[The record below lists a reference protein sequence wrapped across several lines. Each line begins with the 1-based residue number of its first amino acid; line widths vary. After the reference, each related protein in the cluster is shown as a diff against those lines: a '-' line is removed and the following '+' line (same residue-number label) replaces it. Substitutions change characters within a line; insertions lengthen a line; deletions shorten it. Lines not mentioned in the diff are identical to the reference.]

1 MKPRNYTGA
10 RYRNMRDIAKWGEST
25 RFDVHRRARI
35 CGKWALRR
43 AVNRRART
51 ADRREIA
58 AQLAEV
64 EIRRR

>member
-25 RFDVHRRARI
+25 RFGVRRRPRI

-43 AVNRRART
+43 AVNRRAKT
-51 ADRREIA
+51 VDRREIA
-58 AQLAEV
+58 AQLD
-64 EIRRR
+64 EIENRRR

>member
-1 MKPRNYTGA
+1 
-10 RYRNMRDIAKWGEST
+10 MRDIAKWGEST
-25 RFDVHRRARI
+25 RFGVRRRARI
-35 CGKWALRR
+35 CGKWVLRR

-64 EIRRR
+64 ETRRR